1 MTDEIIQN
9 SLPVENSGEVK
20 EVPIETPV
28 EEILETSIVNPP
40 IDSLD
45 TLPVSEGA
53 ALEQSPVVSEPIK
66 ISENQNNSIQ
76 DETNILPEV
85 ILEKQTEQPIVDM
98 EGGGGGETSATMEA
112 SKVDSAI
119 SDSSEVITESSSIE
133 STETPNENAESINPV
148 KQAHTE
154 QAIKKEE
161 VEIPKEE
168 QPKIQKFKQEN
179 IVLKSEQAHASPF
192 LCNSLSD
199 KFLKNMKNFKEIGK
213 IGRETILLRKQKRLD
228 KIMTLFLDKNHIVLS
243 DVEKFLRVTEKTAS
257 RYIGELKKQNKIK
270 KSGKDDRGAFLYVK
284 I

>member
-1 MTDEIIQN
+1 MVDEITQN
-9 SLPVENSGEVK
+9 SVPVENSGEVK

-28 EEILETSIVNPP
+28 ETI
-40 IDSLD
+40 LD
-45 TLPVSEGA
+45 TPVVEPSVDPLGTSSVSEGVVS
-53 ALEQSPVVSEPIK
+53 EQSPVVSEPIK
-66 ISENQNNSIQ
+66 IFENQNNSVQ
-76 DETNILPEV
+76 DETNVLSEV

-98 EGGGGGETSATMEA
+98 EEGGEVEASATVEA

-119 SDSSEVITESSSIE
+119 SDSSEVVTENSSME
-133 STETPNENAESINPV
+133 SVETLNQNIESINP
-148 KQAHTE
+148 TE
-154 QAIKKEE
+154 QPQKEQVIKKEE
-161 VEIPKEE
+161 VEVPKEE
-168 QPKIQKFKQEN
+168 QPRIQKFKQEN
-179 IVLKSEQAHASPF
+179 TVLKSEPERGALF

-228 KIMTLFLDKNHIVLS
+228 KIMTLFLDKKHIVLS